1 MALFSVPCFCRRPIR
16 YSVPTLSGPLSAP
29 IVVEPFFSRN
39 APVERSTI
47 APTVV
52 PAFENITIRASL
64 EGKAVLTF
72 R

>member
-1 MALFSVPCFCRRPIR
+1 MALFPVPCFCHRPMR

-29 IVVEPFFSRN
+29 IVVEPFFSCN

-52 PAFENITIRASL
+52 VAFENITIRASL
-64 EGKAVLTF
+64 NGSALTF